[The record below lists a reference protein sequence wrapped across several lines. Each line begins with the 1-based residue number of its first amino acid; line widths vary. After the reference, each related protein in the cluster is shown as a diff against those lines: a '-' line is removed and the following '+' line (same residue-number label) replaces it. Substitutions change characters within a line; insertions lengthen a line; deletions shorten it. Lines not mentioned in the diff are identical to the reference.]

1 MRSVRPSKSEESS
14 VKKDFATAVSAALGV
29 ALIRSAAW
37 AAEPQAIPDTM
48 QAIAIDTPGGP
59 EAMTLHTLP
68 VPSVDANDVLV
79 AVRAASVAVWDLQIR
94 KNMQWVKPRFPYV
107 LGSDGSGTVVKV
119 GAAVKRLEVGD
130 AVYGYCWDNPKGGFY
145 AEYVAAPADCF
156 AKLPKGV
163 DLESAAALGASG
175 LTALSG
181 VDRALGVK
189 KGDAVII
196 HGASGAV
203 GTLAVQL
210 AKVRGARVLATASGD
225 DGVALVRR
233 LGADVVIDGRKADI
247 NVAAHDFAPK
257 GVDAVLALAGGEA
270 LEKCIDALRPGG
282 RVAYPNGVEPAPRPR
297 DGVSIIPYDALFGDQ
312 KVQWTELNKAIEKW
326 VLAGHA
332 FEVPVAERFRLADA
346 AAAHRRV
353 EAGRVPGKVILQVR

>member
-1 MRSVRPSKSEESS
+1 MKRI
-14 VKKDFATAVSAALGV
+14 FASAVVGAFCFAA
-29 ALIRSAAW
+29 S
-37 AAEPQAIPDTM
+37 AAEPPIPATM
-48 QAIAIDTPGGP
+48 QAIAIDAPGGP
-59 EAMTLHTLP
+59 EAMTLRTLP
-68 VPSVDANDVLV
+68 VPSVDANDVLI
-79 AVRAASVAVWDLQIR
+79 AVQAAGVAVWDLQIR
-94 KNMQWVKPRFPYV
+94 KSMQWVKPRFPYV
-107 LGSDGSGTVVKV
+107 LGSDGSGTVVRV
-119 GAAVKRLEVGD
+119 GAAVKRLKVGD

-163 DLESAAALGASG
+163 DLESAGALGASG

-181 VDRALGVK
+181 VDRALGLK
-189 KGDAVII
+189 QGDAVII

-247 NVAAHDFAPK
+247 NVAARQFAPK
-257 GVDAVLALAGGEA
+257 GVDAVLALASGEA
-270 LEKCIDALRPGG
+270 LEKCIDALRHGG
-282 RVAYPNGVEPAPRPR
+282 KVAYPNGVEPAPRPR
-297 DGVSIIPYDALFGDQ
+297 DGITIIPYDALFGDQ
-312 KVQWTELNKAIEKW
+312 KVQWAELNKAIQTRKF
-326 VLAGHA
+326 A
-332 FEVPVAERFRLADA
+332 VPVAATFSLAEA

-353 EAGRVPGKVILQVR
+353 EAGHVPGKVILKVR